1 MKYFIHFFTLLL
13 FLGLFCSGS
22 IFAQEE
28 TGVFTTRVQFKGNNS
43 ANPNDV
49 SGLPEVHQAT
59 AEEIQLRNEIRE
71 LRKQNDRSLFNRI
84 MELENRLEAL
94 NPNSV
99 SRPGEYYDGEIGL
112 ANNQDPPFSPDL
124 IGNVEIFNSG
134 SSFISSHAT
143 ATEQNGSTAGRIWSA
158 FSIRTSGAADTI
170 RVYFSDDNGANWSW
184 YGWGKLG
191 GTDQINYDQMD
202 MEIIESS
209 TGEKYVWVVY
219 GYRNDSGTGRWRTGG
234 VIFQTPTFGGS
245 FFALSWPGDDATK
258 RYYRPRITSDNA
270 TYSTNAYVYMVAS
283 FDSSAGTS
291 RVNTQK
297 TLRCTNPYT
306 VTPTFAYKADKFW
319 WYSQSDNNQ
328 RDLHSD
334 IAYFQNTSNDS
345 LIVSFSDVPDTTSLF
360 FAKSD
365 IFNGPGTADGA
376 GGFIGGTQ
384 AGDYKQFARLSSN
397 GNDNGSIICVFRQNT
412 NNVWRVKHFRTTN
425 YGNFNSMIQSTLLG
439 SAISHS
445 YQPDIV
451 GKRNKSIHY
460 YTWRVDGSPDSIYYA
475 GISSTGTFNPYVTLM
490 NSHSITSGLVGPK
503 PGFRYVDAD
512 SCFITYVPTGP
523 YDVWAAY
530 GCSGPVSVENTN
542 GALPDNYSLS
552 QNYPNPF
559 NPSTKIKFQ
568 LPATSKVSLKVFNIL
583 GEFVSELVNQTLE
596 TGSYE
601 YQFNPK
607 GLTSGVYFYKLEVQ
621 EVNGN
626 NHFVDVK
633 KMILMK

>member
-1 MKYFIHFFTLLL
+1 MKYFIHFFSLLL
-13 FLGLFCSGS
+13 ILGLFCSES

-28 TGVFTTRVQFKGNNS
+28 TGLFNTGVQFKGNNS
-43 ANPNDV
+43 INPDDV

-71 LRKQNDRSLFNRI
+71 LRAQNDRSLFNRI

-99 SRPGEYYDGEIGL
+99 SRPGEYYNGEIGL

-143 ATEQNGSTAGRIWSA
+143 TTEQNGSTAGRIWSA
-158 FSIRTSGAADTI
+158 FSIRSTGAADTI
-170 RVYFSDDNGANWSW
+170 RVYFSDDNGANWTW

-191 GTDQINYDQMD
+191 GTDWINYDQMD

-219 GYRNDSGTGRWRTGG
+219 GYRNDAGTGRWRTGG
-234 VIFQTPTFGGS
+234 MILQTPTFSGG

-291 RVNTQK
+291 SVNTQK

-334 IAYFQNTSNDS
+334 IAYFNNSSDS
-345 LIVSFSDVPDTTSLF
+345 LIVSFSNVPDSTGLF

-365 IFNGPGTADGA
+365 IYNGPGTADGA
-376 GGFIGGTQ
+376 GGFIRGSQ
-384 AGDYKQFARLSSN
+384 AGDYKQYARLSSN
-397 GNDNGSIICVFRQNT
+397 GNGNGSIICVFRQNT
-412 NNVWRVKHFRTTN
+412 NNVWRIKYFRTIN
-425 YGNFNSMIQSTLLG
+425 YGNFNSMFEAALQG
-439 SAISHS
+439 SVTSNS
-445 YQPDIV
+445 WQPDIV
-451 GKRNKSIHY
+451 GVRNSPKHY
-460 YTWRVDGSPDSIYYA
+460 FAWRLDGSPDSLRYI
-475 GISSTGTFNPYVTLM
+475 GTTNLGVWPQNVGMM
-490 NSHSITSGLVGPK
+490 NGTSILSGLVGPK
-503 PGFRYVDAD
+503 PGFRYAAGD
-512 SCFITYVPTGP
+512 SCFATFVPTGP
-523 YDVWAAY
+523 FDVWAAY
-530 GCSGPVSVENTN
+530 GCSPPVSVENTN
-542 GALPDNYSLS
+542 EGLPDNYSLS

-559 NPSTKIKFQ
+559 NPSTKIKFE

-621 EVNGN
+621 GVDGN
-626 NHFVDVK
+626 NHFIDVK

>member
-1 MKYFIHFFTLLL
+1 MKYFIHFFMLL
-13 FLGLFCSGS
+13 FVLGLFCSES
-22 IFAQEE
+22 IFSQEE
-28 TGVFTTRVQFKGNNS
+28 TGVFTTTVQFKGNNS
-43 ANPNDV
+43 NNPDDV

-59 AEEIQLRNEIRE
+59 AEEIQLTNEIQE
-71 LRKQNDRSLFNRI
+71 LRKQNDRSLIDRI
-84 MELENRLEAL
+84 LELENRLEAL

-99 SRPGEYYDGEIGL
+99 SKPGEYYDGVIGS
-112 ANNQDPPFSPDL
+112 ANNQNPSFSPEN

-134 SSFISSHAT
+134 SSYISSHAT
-143 ATEQNGSTAGRIWSA
+143 ATEQIGATAGRIWSA
-158 FSIRTSGAADTI
+158 FSIRSTGAADTL
-170 RVYFSDDNGANWSW
+170 RVYYSDNNGANWTW

-202 MEIIESS
+202 MEIIENSS
-209 TGEKYVWVVY
+209 GEKYLWIVY
-219 GYRNDSGTGRWRTGG
+219 GYRNDAGTGRWRTGG
-234 VIFQTPTFGGS
+234 LVLQTPTFAGN

-258 RYYRPRITSDNA
+258 RYYRARITSDNA
-270 TYSTNAYVYMVAS
+270 TYPSIAYVYMVAS
-283 FDSSAGTS
+283 FDSSTGTG

-297 TLRCTNPYT
+297 TLRVTNPYT
-306 VTPTFAYKADKFW
+306 VTPTFSYKADKFW
-319 WYSQSDNNQ
+319 WYSPTDNNE

-334 IAYFQNTSNDS
+334 IAYFQNGSDS
-345 LIVSFSDVPDTTSLF
+345 IIVSFSNAPDSTKLW

-365 IFNGPGTADGA
+365 ISNGSVTYGI
-376 GGFIGGTQ
+376 GGIGGTE
-384 AGDYKQFARLSSN
+384 ATDYKQYARLSSN
-397 GNDNGSIICVFRQNT
+397 GNGNGSIICVFRQLT

-425 YGNFNSMIQSTLLG
+425 YGNFYSMVQSVLLG
-439 SAISHS
+439 SPISHS

-451 GKRNKSIHY
+451 GKRNASIHY
-460 YTWRVDGSPDSIYYA
+460 YTWRVDGNPDSIYYA

-490 NSHSITSGLVGPK
+490 NSQSVISGLVGPK

-523 YDVWAAY
+523 FDVWAAY
-530 GCSGPVSVENTN
+530 GCTGPVGVETTN
-542 GALPDNYSLS
+542 ETTPDNYLLS

-559 NPSTKIKFQ
+559 NPSTKIKFE
-568 LPATSKVSLKVFNIL
+568 LPATSKVTLKVFNIL
-583 GEFVSELVNQTLE
+583 GQLVSELANETLE

-607 GLTSGVYFYKLEVQ
+607 ELTSGVYFYKLEVQ

-626 NHFVDVK
+626 THFVDVK